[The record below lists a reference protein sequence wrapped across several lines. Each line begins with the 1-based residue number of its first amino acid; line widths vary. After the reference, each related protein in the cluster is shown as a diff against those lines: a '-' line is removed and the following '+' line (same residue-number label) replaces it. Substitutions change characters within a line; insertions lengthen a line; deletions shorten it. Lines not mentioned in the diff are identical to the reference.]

1 MAELVRDLEEHVKQH
16 KCLVFCQFRQE
27 MQILEDML
35 AERNIAT
42 ILFNGKM
49 NLQKK
54 DVAINNFIHS
64 AVPVMILQINC
75 GAVGLN
81 LQVASRVYITS
92 PHWNPCVEVQAVS
105 RAHRKLQTQAVTFVR
120 LVMKDTVEERCI
132 VVQQNKIK
140 VMSETLNDD
149 SVAVKLGSSGA
160 LTFKDLKRVFFK
172 KLS

>member
-1 MAELVRDLEEHVKQH
+1 M
-16 KCLVFCQFRQE
+16 
-27 MQILEDML
+27 
-35 AERNIAT
+35 
-42 ILFNGKM
+42 
-49 NLQKK
+49 
-54 DVAINNFIHS
+54 
-64 AVPVMILQINC
+64 
-75 GAVGLN
+75 
-81 LQVASRVYITS
+81 
-92 PHWNPCVEVQAVS
+92 S